1 MNISGKLKIIK
12 DFSDLTQEQLAKELE
27 VSFATFNSWING
39 RSIPHKKKQFRID
52 ELYAKYSGTK
62 IIPGTVLD
70 AKKNALNRKSRKYK
84 NILATII
91 NNPDI
96 YDQFVLSLTYNTN
109 RIEGST
115 LTEDETA
122 AILFENASLPNRSL
136 TEQLEAKNHQTAF
149 NFMFD
154 WLKSKKPISEEFIL
168 KLHSILMN
176 SIRSDAGVYRNHGVR
191 IMGTNVPVTNY
202 LKVPELIKSLVK
214 NIHAG
219 KKDFI
224 AKIADIHSRF
234 EQIHPFS
241 DGNGRIGRLLI
252 HAMLLRQNFP
262 PAMILQKEKRL
273 YMKYLNKSQMDG
285 DASLLED
292 FLCDAVMLS
301 FDLMERKEKL

>member
-1 MNISGKLKIIK
+1 MNISEKLKIIK
-12 DFSDLTQEQLAKELE
+12 GFSGLTQEQLASELE
-27 VSFATFNSWING
+27 VSFATLNSWING
-39 RSIPHKKKQFRID
+39 RSVPHKKKQSQID

-62 IIPGTVLD
+62 IIPETVLD
-70 AKKNALNRKSRKYK
+70 AKKDLLNKKSRKYK

-149 NFMFD
+149 NFMFE
-154 WLKSKKPISEEFIL
+154 WLKSKNPISEELIL

-176 SIRSDAGVYRNHGVR
+176 SIRSDAGVYRSHGVR
-191 IMGTNVPVTNY
+191 ILGTNVPTANY
-202 LKVPELIKSLVK
+202 LKVPILMKRLIK
-214 NIHAG
+214 NINTD

-224 AKIADIHSRF
+224 EKLADIHSRF

-252 HAMLLRQNFP
+252 HVMLLQKNFP
-262 PAMILQKEKRL
+262 PALILQKEKRL
-273 YMKYLNKSQMDG
+273 YMKYLNKSQMTG
-285 DASLLED
+285 DTSLLED

-301 FDLMERKEKL
+301 FDFIDRR

>member
-1 MNISGKLKIIK
+1 MDISEKLKIIK
-12 DFSDLTQEQLAKELE
+12 DFSGLTQEQLASELE
-27 VSFATFNSWING
+27 VSFATLNSWING
-39 RSIPHKKKQFRID
+39 RSVPHKKKQSQID
-52 ELYAKYSGTK
+52 EFYAKYSGTK
-62 IIPGTVLD
+62 IIPETVLA
-70 AKKNALNRKSRKYK
+70 AKKEVLSKKSQKNK
-84 NILATII
+84 NILATIL

-122 AILFENASLPNRSL
+122 AILFENASLPNRSM

-149 NFMFD
+149 NFLFE
-154 WLKSKKPISEEFIL
+154 WLKSKKPISEELIL

-176 SIRSDAGVYRNHGVR
+176 SIRSDAGVYRSHGVR
-191 IMGTNVPVTNY
+191 IMGTNMPTANY
-202 LKVPELIKSLVK
+202 LKVPVLMKGLAKDINTK
-214 NIHAG
+214 

-224 AKIADIHSRF
+224 AKLADIHSRF

-252 HAMLLRQNFP
+252 HAMLLGQNFP
-262 PAMILQKEKRL
+262 PALILQKEKRL
-273 YMKYLNKSQMDG
+273 YMKYLNKSQMAG

-301 FDLMERKEKL
+301 FDLMERR